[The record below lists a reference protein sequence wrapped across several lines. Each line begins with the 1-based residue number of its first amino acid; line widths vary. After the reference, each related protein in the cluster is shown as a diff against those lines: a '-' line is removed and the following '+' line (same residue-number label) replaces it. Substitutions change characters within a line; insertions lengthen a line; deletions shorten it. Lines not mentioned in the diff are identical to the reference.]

1 MAYSRCLIMRNKPRI
16 RFKGFTEDWEQR
28 KFVDLLDPQNG
39 IRRGPFG
46 SSLKKD
52 SFVKKSDYVVYEQ
65 QNAIYDNY
73 ETRYF
78 ISREKYNELI
88 RFNIQPG
95 DFIMSG
101 AGTIGRISMV
111 PDGIKKGVFNQ
122 ALIRFKVNKDS
133 VDPLYFLKFMQSDMM
148 QKQLT
153 QANPGSAMTNLVPM
167 DELKKWNIVIPS
179 FEEQNRISTFIKQTD
194 DVITLHQRKL
204 EKLKLA
210 KKALLQKLFPKN
222 GSQFPEIRFK
232 DFTDAWEQ
240 CKLGDLLIL
249 LKDGSH
255 GTHKNTSEGVYLLSA
270 KNIKNGRINIMP
282 DDRIISWDDY
292 NVIHKSYELQ
302 SGDIL
307 LTIVGSIGETAIY
320 NLKTKVTFQRSV
332 AFLRPNSK
340 LKNGFLYTLINTD
353 RFQNQLQTK
362 QVVSAQPGIYL
373 GDLASINITYPKNVL
388 EQEKIYNIFKGI
400 ENSITLH
407 QRKLDKLQEVKKG
420 LLQKMFV

>member
-1 MAYSRCLIMRNKPRI
+1 MRNKPRI

-28 KFVDLLDPQNG
+28 KLGDITKTNPFKSYLSNALEIGKYEVIQQGEIPIAGYADG
-39 IRRGPFG
+39 IPC
-46 SSLKKD
+46 
-52 SFVKKSDYVVYEQ
+52 Y
-65 QNAIYDNY
+65 NY
-73 ETRYF
+73 ENITIFGDHTLSLFKPNKPFF
-78 ISREKYNELI
+78 ISSDGVKLLSPLVKIDGQFFYYLLEKYKPKSEGYKRHFTILKNCEAY
-88 RFNIQPG
+88 FPNNI
-95 DFIMSG
+95 
-101 AGTIGRISMV
+101 
-111 PDGIKKGVFNQ
+111 
-122 ALIRFKVNKDS
+122 
-133 VDPLYFLKFMQSDMM
+133 
-148 QKQLT
+148 
-153 QANPGSAMTNLVPM
+153 
-167 DELKKWNIVIPS
+167 
-179 FEEQNRISTFIKQTD
+179 EEQTKISTLLNRMNSI
-194 DVITLHQRKL
+194 ITLHQRKI
-204 EKLKLA
+204 EKLILA

-222 GSQFPEIRFK
+222 GSQSPEIRFK
-232 DFTDAWEQ
+232 GFTDAWEQ

-292 NVIHKSYELQ
+292 NVIHKNYELQ
-302 SGDIL
+302 IGDIL

-320 NLKTKVTFQRSV
+320 NLKMKVTFQRSV

-373 GDLASINITYPKNVL
+373 GDLASINITYPKNIS

-400 ENSITLH
+400 EDSITLH
-407 QRKLDKLQEVKKG
+407 QCKLDKLQDVKKG